1 MIKSIKVNG
10 WLIYN
15 LKILNG
21 KAILIVKMMMLKKY
35 LIKLIKIFAFRYM
48 LCFFYNSFLNQ
59 CNICILVPRFS
70 NCFKEINGYFWESSE
85 INILLLIKLY
95 GIYLISKLD
104 NIKNYQVMLYI
115 FALES
120 TLLFTFKK
128 SSLIIHTIISMIFYQ
143 IFKINLKWI

>member
-1 MIKSIKVNG
+1 M
-10 WLIYN
+10 YN
-15 LKILNG
+15 
-21 KAILIVKMMMLKKY
+21 
-35 LIKLIKIFAFRYM
+35 IKLIKIFAFIYM

-59 CNICILVPRFS
+59 CNICMLVPRFS
-70 NCFKEINGYFWESSE
+70 NCFKEINGYLWESSE

-115 FALES
+115 FLLEFI
-120 TLLFTFKK
+120 LLFTFKK

-143 IFKINLKWI
+143 IFKINLKI